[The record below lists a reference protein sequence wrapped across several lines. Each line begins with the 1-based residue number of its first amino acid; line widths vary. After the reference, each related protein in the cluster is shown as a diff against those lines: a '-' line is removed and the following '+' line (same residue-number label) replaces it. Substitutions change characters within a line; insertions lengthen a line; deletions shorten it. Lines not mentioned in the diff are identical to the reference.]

1 MGFPIFLKKSRVLT
15 KDGFESVLGLSWARF
30 GLFWGYFGSCLGL
43 HFDTKKT
50 SRFVLGFTW
59 VRLLASCCWRWPQE
73 LPKGARQSS
82 KTFLKQFL
90 GRKRWFFKNVRISIV
105 KPLFLKLG
113 EAVREL
119 KIDSKRFRKEI
130 KKHIDAR
137 DRQRGV
143 KLALRACRQRRVKL
157 ALRACRQRGV
167 KLALR
172 ENCLGGVVGLFLARF
187 GCSRGPFKAGFGCSR
202 GPLKG
207 RNRLDGCQKRGLKK
221 TYNEEKRSS
230 NISF

>member
-1 MGFPIFLKKSRVLT
+1 MS
-15 KDGFESVLGLSWARF
+15 
-30 GLFWGYFGSCLGL
+30 
-43 HFDTKKT
+43 
-50 SRFVLGFTW
+50 
-59 VRLLASCCWRWPQE
+59 
-73 LPKGARQSS
+73 
-82 KTFLKQFL
+82 
-90 GRKRWFFKNVRISIV
+90 
-105 KPLFLKLG
+105 
-113 EAVREL
+113 EL
-119 KIDSKRFRKEI
+119 KIGPKRFRKEI

-207 RNRLDGCQKRGLKK
+207 RNRLDGCQKLGLKK
-221 TYNEEKRSS
+221 KNHEENRTS
-230 NISF
+230 NISFYVFFCDFFGADPRVKIDRGQFSLVSLLASS

>member
-1 MGFPIFLKKSRVLT
+1 MIKSTFSRV
-15 KDGFESVLGLSWARF
+15 GGSVW
-30 GLFWGYFGSCLGL
+30 
-43 HFDTKKT
+43 
-50 SRFVLGFTW
+50 
-59 VRLLASCCWRWPQE
+59 
-73 LPKGARQSS
+73 
-82 KTFLKQFL
+82 
-90 GRKRWFFKNVRISIV
+90 
-105 KPLFLKLG
+105 
-113 EAVREL
+113 EL
-119 KIDSKRFRKEI
+119 KIGLKRFRKEI

-172 ENCLGGVVGLFLARF
+172 ENCLGGGVGLFLARF

-207 RNRLDGCQKRGLKK
+207 RNRLDGCQKLGKK
-221 TYNEEKRSS
+221 KRTMRK
-230 NISF
+230 NDPAIYHFSFLVVGS

>member
-1 MGFPIFLKKSRVLT
+1 MDYNSNANLETRFGRSMSPRNPTKYPQDHPKWAKKSPQKLPNQ
-15 KDGFESVLGLSWARF
+15 S
-30 GLFWGYFGSCLGL
+30 
-43 HFDTKKT
+43 FDTK
-50 SRFVLGFTW
+50 L
-59 VRLLASCCWRWPQE
+59 
-73 LPKGARQSS
+73 
-82 KTFLKQFL
+82 
-90 GRKRWFFKNVRISIV
+90 WFFKNIRISIV

-172 ENCLGGVVGLFLARF
+172 ENCLGGVVGLFLVRF
-187 GCSRGPFKAGFGCSR
+187 GCSRGLFKTRFGS
-202 GPLKG
+202 PE
-207 RNRLDGCQKRGLKK
+207 GLQESKSAWRIPENWPKK
-221 TYNEEKRSS
+221 KNTMRKNDLAIYHFSLLVVGS
-230 NISF
+230 